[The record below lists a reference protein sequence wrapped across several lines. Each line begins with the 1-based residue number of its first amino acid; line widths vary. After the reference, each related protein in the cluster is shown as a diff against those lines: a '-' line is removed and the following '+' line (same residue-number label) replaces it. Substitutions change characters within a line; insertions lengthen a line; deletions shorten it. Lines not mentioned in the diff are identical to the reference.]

1 MARFFLQTS
10 ALDPHSDDGVKT
22 WTVGLEKKQ
31 IDRLLMGGEIIHK
44 SKYARLELA
53 VEVLAQP
60 EFIFANLMRPDTE
73 AYYCYCAS
81 PDRDCLGP
89 GIKST
94 TPPPYCIFVVFV
106 TESGK
111 LHDWGWEKRDPE
123 NDAFPIDYQNRFG
136 ELLWP
141 PK

>member
-10 ALDPHSDDGVKT
+10 ALDPHSDDGVKI

-60 EFIFANLMRPDTE
+60 EFI
-73 AYYCYCAS
+73 
-81 PDRDCLGP
+81 
-89 GIKST
+89 
-94 TPPPYCIFVVFV
+94 
-106 TESGK
+106 
-111 LHDWGWEKRDPE
+111 
-123 NDAFPIDYQNRFG
+123 
-136 ELLWP
+136 
-141 PK
+141 